1 MGPETLTQVLCQLP
15 KFEDK
20 NLIVGLDTSDD
31 AAVYKIDDERG
42 IILTLDFF
50 TPVVDDPYLFGQ
62 IAAANS
68 LSDVYAMGGKPV
80 TALNIACFPNC
91 LPLEVLQ
98 EIIRGGAHKVKEAG
112 AIVAGGHTV
121 EDEEPKF
128 GLSVMGMVDLNKIT
142 ANSMAKPDDLLILTK
157 PLGLGIINTA
167 VKAGAASELA
177 AQTAAAV
184 MAYLNKDA
192 AEAAGKVGI
201 HACTDITGFGL
212 LGHALEMAEGSRYT
226 LELWSDLVPV
236 IHESIELAKMGI
248 IPGGAYRNREHL
260 KNKVLFKN
268 KLPQH
273 REDLLFDPQTSGG
286 LLMSVVPE
294 KAEKLLAL
302 LRENN
307 KTESAIIGKVKAWGA
322 YPIEV
327 L

>member
-15 KFEDK
+15 RFEDK

-31 AAVYKIDDERG
+31 AAVYKIDEERG
-42 IILTLDFF
+42 IVLTLDFF

-68 LSDVYAMGGKPV
+68 LSDVYAMGGRPV

-91 LPLEVLQ
+91 LPLEILQ
-98 EIIRGGAHKVKEAG
+98 EIIRGGADKVKEAG

-128 GLSVMGMVDLNKIT
+128 GLSVMGMVDLDKIT
-142 ANSMAKPDDLLILTK
+142 ANSMAKPGDLLILTK
-157 PLGLGIINTA
+157 PLGIGIINTA
-167 VKAGAASELA
+167 VKAEAASSLA
-177 AQTAAAV
+177 ARKAAET
-184 MAYLNKDA
+184 MSYLNKDA
-192 AEAAGKVGI
+192 AEAGGQVGI

-212 LGHALEMAEGSRYT
+212 LGHALEMAEGSGLT

-248 IPGGAYRNREHL
+248 IPGGAYRNREYL
-260 KNKVLFKN
+260 ENKVLFKN
-268 KLPQH
+268 KLSQH
-273 REDLLFDPQTSGG
+273 MEDILFDPQTSGG
-286 LLMSVVPE
+286 LLMSVAPE
-294 KAEKLLAL
+294 KAEPLLAL
-302 LRENN
+302 LREKN
-307 KTESAIIGKVKAWGA
+307 KTESAIVGKVKALAA

-327 L
+327 I